1 MKDCFEV
8 PFLLNQESV
17 GSILQFLK
25 HEEKTMSE
33 KKFKQVCKCENCG
46 NEAEMMITCSL
57 EEHEEKPIEPST
69 VPGEKSK
76 TKGHAVCSHCGNEA
90 DMWVDL

>member
-1 MKDCFEV
+1 MA
-8 PFLLNQESV
+8 
-17 GSILQFLK
+17 
-25 HEEKTMSE
+25 E

-57 EEHEEKPIEPST
+57 EEPEEKPIEPST
-69 VPGEKSK
+69 ATEKKSK